1 MSLITSCP
9 ACGTM
14 FRVVPDQLKISEGWV
29 RCGHC
34 SEIFDASAHLS
45 DESVLETL
53 RTAEAAPPPLH
64 APAVPAYLAVD
75 PPEPPAELPPPAVSA
90 ADSPAVPPAAPPAA
104 PPAVPAAPAVPFEPQ
119 AADGQE
125 MDDSSWP
132 TPSDFPGGPQP
143 TTPPDDLASR
153 PSSAYGA
160 LPDGAAAVA
169 AVAAA
174 AREGDDSSFF
184 GTEHEPL
191 EPSPLDG
198 PFVFRRS
205 ELVDHNHDEPA
216 MPPPPPEDQLAAED
230 HEELAPEEHH
240 DVSFVRQARRRAFWR
255 RPLVRAVLLL
265 VCLALAALLALQV
278 GYHERDRLALLQ
290 PQLRPALESMCEL
303 LQCRLGPPRQIES
316 IVIESSGFGRV
327 RNDTYR
333 LAFTL
338 RNTARVQVAVPA
350 MELTI
355 TDAQDRPIA
364 RRVLMA
370 SELGAPG
377 QALAPASEWSG
388 AVGVVV
394 SSPGAA
400 RVAGYRLLAF
410 YP

>member
-34 SEIFDASAHLS
+34 SEVFDASAYLS
-45 DESVLETL
+45 DESVLDTL
-53 RTAEAAPPPLH
+53 RTAEAALPPPD
-64 APAVPAYLAVD
+64 APQVPAYLAAS
-75 PPEPPAELPPPAVSA
+75 PPEPPPPPAR
-90 ADSPAVPPAAPPAA
+90 PPAP
-104 PPAVPAAPAVPFEPQ
+104 EPGPQ
-119 AADGQE
+119 PEPMAWFGETRDAGRHE
-125 MDDSSWP
+125 VEESSLP
-132 TPSDFPGGPQP
+132 PSDFPGGTQP
-143 TTPPDDLASR
+143 ATLPVDLASR
-153 PSSAYGA
+153 PDTQYGA
-160 LPDGAAAVA
+160 APDGAAAVA
-169 AVAAA
+169 ATAAA
-174 AREGDDSSFF
+174 AREADDSSFF
-184 GTEHEPL
+184 GTEDESL

-205 ELVDHNHDEPA
+205 DLVDHDHDEPA
-216 MPPPPPEDQLAAED
+216 LPPAPRDDQLRAAD
-230 HEELAPEEHH
+230 HDGLAHDEHH

-265 VCLALAALLALQV
+265 AGLALAALLALQV
-278 GYHERDRLALLQ
+278 GYHDRDRLALER
-290 PQLRPALESMCEL
+290 PQLRPALEGLCGVLGCSI
-303 LQCRLGPPRQIES
+303 GPPRQIES
-316 IVIESSGFGRV
+316 IVIDSSGFVRV

-355 TDAQDRPIA
+355 TDAQDQPIA

-370 SELGAPG
+370 AELGAPG
-377 QALAPASEWSG
+377 QALAPAAEWSG

-394 SSPGAA
+394 SPSGTA